1 MLLPWT
7 ATARE
12 LLAGPAAPLNF
23 NVLLLDPVRQFPP
36 MKKLVAYLV
45 PVTEP
50 AASQQSLLPELSAA
64 QAESGAMK
72 VEALLSDSDAERI
85 LTTISGCIVSS
96 REQQFVTQLVD
107 QELALAGPQ
116 ADDLWIRIVAAVE
129 RRLICQVYADCD
141 GVKTRAAARL
151 GIDRNT
157 LHKKLRQYDL
167 IENGAAEPEITATES
182 PS

>member
-1 MLLPWT
+1 MEDGGRDLFQRQARGGEWT
-7 ATARE
+7 RE
-12 LLAGPAAPLNF
+12 TGSNF
-23 NVLLLDPVRQFPP
+23 LVSNLIP

-50 AASQQSLLPELSAA
+50 AASQQSPLPELSTD

-72 VEALLSDSDAERI
+72 VEALLSDSDAERV

-129 RRLICQVYADCD
+129 RKLICQVYADCD

-167 IENGAAEPEITATES
+167 IENGAAEPEIAANES

>member
-1 MLLPWT
+1 MDDGSRGLLIRQ
-7 ATARE
+7 ARGGE
-12 LLAGPAAPLNF
+12 WNTGTGSDFLMNKLSA
-23 NVLLLDPVRQFPP
+23 

-45 PVTEP
+45 PV
-50 AASQQSLLPELSAA
+50 AASETTPESPLPELAA
-64 QAESGAMK
+64 DPFEFGAMK
-72 VEALLSDSDAERI
+72 VEALLSDSDAERV

-96 REQQFVTQLVD
+96 REQQFVTHLVD
-107 QELALAGPQ
+107 QELALAGPH

-129 RRLICQVYADCD
+129 RKLICQVYADCD

-167 IENGAAEPEITATES
+167 IENGAAEPEIAANES
-182 PS
+182 LS